1 MSWIEIAGLIA
12 GVAYTLFEILQMRV
26 MWIIGIFSAAAYIII
41 FYADGLYAAMGLQA
55 YFLVMSIYG
64 IRQWTIMK
72 RAVKPAT
79 AVQPDMQENT
89 ADTAAEKNAV
99 GEEKIYYKIPTAES
113 LMWSIIALTA
123 ATAAM
128 YFIIKIFSTVFS
140 STPDPY
146 PFWDALSTGLSIIG
160 TYWLSKSYLPQWF
173 LWIAADIILIVL
185 FVLQGGMASSVI
197 LYSIYTLAEFYG
209 IYHWKKSGV
218 KI

>member
-1 MSWIEIAGLIA
+1 MGWIEIAGLIA

-26 MWIIGIFSAAAYIII
+26 MWVIGIFSAAAYIII
-41 FYADGLYAAMGLQA
+41 FYTDGLYAAMGLQA
-55 YFLVMSIYG
+55 YFLIMSIYG

-72 RAVKPAT
+72 RTETGEVKKT
-79 AVQPDMQENT
+79 
-89 ADTAAEKNAV
+89 V
-99 GEEKIYYKIPTAES
+99 GEEKIYFKIPTAKS
-113 LMWSIIALTA
+113 LMWSLIALTA

-185 FVLQGGMASSVI
+185 FVLQGGMASSVV

>member
-1 MSWIEIAGLIA
+1 MGWIEIAGLVA
-12 GVAYTLFEILQMRV
+12 GIAYTLFEILQMRI

-41 FYADGLYAAMGLQA
+41 FYTDGLYAAMGLQI
-55 YFLVMSIYG
+55 YFLIMSIYG
-64 IRQWTIMK
+64 IRQWTIIK
-72 RAVKPAT
+72 K
-79 AVQPDMQENT
+79 
-89 ADTAAEKNAV
+89 K
-99 GEEKIYYKIPTAES
+99 EEKIYFKIPTAKT
-113 LMWSIIALTA
+113 LLWSFLALAA
-123 ATAAM
+123 ATVAM
-128 YFIIKIFSTVFS
+128 YFIIKLFSTLFS

-185 FVLQGGMASSVI
+185 FVLQGGMASSVV